1 MRACSLRHPPLQ
13 RGGGVEGGGVFPKA
27 ANTAVLKSHCGCLPP
42 DILNQMHGNHADHGG
57 QFFDDIGSRFD
68 HLERRSNIINADVLD
83 AWYDPSPRV
92 IKAISDH
99 LPWLIKTSPPT
110 HGDGLRR
117 TIAETRNIPSEAILT
132 AGGSSQLIFALLPH
146 LVPPASE
153 ALTLEPCYGEYTH
166 FLETVLQPKLQRFI
180 LSPSL
185 KFNPNWDEVNERARD
200 AAFVGIVNPNSPTGN
215 IWDKHEILR
224 LRETMTKNSIL
235 WVDETYTDFAG
246 EEHTLEAEAS
256 QTPNLIVCKS
266 MSKFY
271 ALSGL
276 RIGYVVAHPDLI
288 SRLEKFLPPWS
299 VGLVAQVAGV
309 NALLDLDYY
318 RAKAV
323 ETAHLRTELET
334 AISQLKGVTLFPSTA
349 NFLMVELGAPHT
361 AAAVTTAMRNF
372 GVHVRNCASMGESL
386 GDRFIRVAVKNRSD
400 NHRIVE
406 VLRECLSE

>member
-1 MRACSLRHPPLQ
+1 
-13 RGGGVEGGGVFPKA
+13 
-27 ANTAVLKSHCGCLPP
+27 
-42 DILNQMHGNHADHGG
+42 MHGKHADHGG
-57 QFFDDIGSRFD
+57 QFFDDIGTCFD
-68 HLERRSNIINADVLD
+68 HLEGRSNIINADVLD

-99 LPWLIKTSPPT
+99 LPWLTKTSPPT

-117 TIAETRNIPSEAILT
+117 TIAETRNLPSEAILT
-132 AGGSSQLIFALLPH
+132 AGGSSQLIFAFLPRIV
-146 LVPPASE
+146 VPGSE

-166 FLETVLQPKLQRFI
+166 FLETVLQATLQRFV
-180 LSPSL
+180 LSTSQ
-185 KFNPNWDEVNERARD
+185 KFNPNWDEVNERARE

-215 IWDKHEILR
+215 IWHKDEILR
-224 LRETMTKNSIL
+224 LRETMNKNSIL

-246 EEHTLEAEAS
+246 EEHTLESEAS
-256 QTPNLIVCKS
+256 KTSNLIVCKS

-276 RIGYVVAHPDLI
+276 RIGYIVAHPDLI

-323 ETAHLRTELET
+323 ETALLRTELET
-334 AISQLKGVTLFPSTA
+334 AISQLEGVTVFPSNA
-349 NFLMVELGAPHT
+349 NFIMVELAAPHS
-361 AAAVTTAMRNF
+361 AGAVTTAMRNS
-372 GVHVRNCASMGESL
+372 GVHIRNCASMGDSM
-386 GDRFIRVAVKNRSD
+386 GDRFIRIGVKNRSD
-400 NHRIVE
+400 NHSILEALTEALKER
-406 VLRECLSE
+406 